1 MDLNTYLKYY
11 LNEMQN
17 LQHVLLEYIDSESE
31 DEVNFREL
39 INKYENSNIS
49 KNRDT
54 IKDFLYL
61 ISSIANNHRA
71 PNLIQRIEQLLIHL
85 KNQIEENFTSI
96 DLLMIFKKNKRIIL
110 FLLKERLIVPDKSIS
125 QIIIDMNYHQYFYPE
140 FKEFYPKL
148 LRMEIEDEI
157 SKISNFEEKRQIGE
171 NDNYICQ
178 LIRQD
183 LIEEFVAF
191 VSMDNCRLSSIVPPS
206 IFETNPFLLKK
217 PQTLIQYS
225 AFYGSIQI
233 FKYLDFNHVDIRD
246 TWLYLIHSKN
256 AMLIHFL
263 EEKCK
268 NIHPNFFRES
278 IKCFHSNIAE
288 YTKNMLDDQI
298 PLSSLHT
305 LSPSLKYHNYEY
317 WPDILEATYAPFL
330 LVKYDYVD
338 LVKQY
343 IKSGKLEFKRELS
356 PDLVGQISIQKNIF
370 LCHFKLFLNL

>member
-49 KNRDT
+49 KKRDT

-110 FLLKERLIVPDKSIS
+110 FLLKERLIVPDKTMS

-148 LRMEIEDEI
+148 L
-157 SKISNFEEKRQIGE
+157 
-171 NDNYICQ
+171 
-178 LIRQD
+178 
-183 LIEEFVAF
+183 
-191 VSMDNCRLSSIVPPS
+191 IV
-206 IFETNPFLLKK
+206 IF
-217 PQTLIQYS
+217 I
-225 AFYGSIQI
+225 
-233 FKYLDFNHVDIRD
+233 
-246 TWLYLIHSKN
+246 
-256 AMLIHFL
+256 
-263 EEKCK
+263 
-268 NIHPNFFRES
+268 
-278 IKCFHSNIAE
+278 
-288 YTKNMLDDQI
+288 
-298 PLSSLHT
+298 
-305 LSPSLKYHNYEY
+305 YH
-317 WPDILEATYAPFL
+317 
-330 LVKYDYVD
+330 
-338 LVKQY
+338 
-343 IKSGKLEFKRELS
+343 
-356 PDLVGQISIQKNIF
+356 
-370 LCHFKLFLNL
+370 